1 MTRQRYNGVL
11 CIPVFFICEGNIEG
25 TNKKTSFIQAVLSIS
40 SSLVF
45 NACPHYIC
53 WYDREKGDII
63 RYLVEQEKDL
73 YKAMQGCTIIIQ
85 AKNNNDTDINLIR
98 NVYKDKYHG
107 QESDT
112 YLAFNTNFELFVN
125 NSKIVQYNYKS
136 LKESLSSVEIQL

>member
-1 MTRQRYNGVL
+1 M
-11 CIPVFFICEGNIEG
+11 
-25 TNKKTSFIQAVLSIS
+25 
-40 SSLVF
+40 
-45 NACPHYIC
+45 
-53 WYDREKGDII
+53 
-63 RYLVEQEKDL
+63 EQEKDL